1 MKNIKHMEI
10 REFTNGMAGIVST
23 PEKLLDMAL
32 DALLLTRRHIKAMIE
47 NTDVNMKDFYEKEAE
62 YKQLV
67 YDLQIAC
74 GIDPAETKG

>member
-1 MKNIKHMEI
+1 MEI

-32 DALLLTRRHIKAMIE
+32 DALLLTRQHVKAMEE
-47 NTDVNMKDFYEKEAE
+47 NNGEDLKYFYEKEAE

-67 YDLQIAC
+67 YDLQLAC
-74 GIDPAETKG
+74 GFDPAETLG